1 VINRVNPARI
11 VTKQMDVYLK
21 ENPVKKTK
29 NNSKGLLLILIVFLI
44 SLLVISHHFTNKGSQ
59 MRLTEMLDRGFNYG
73 SNLSLHSY
81 IWLSESSY
89 V

>member
-1 VINRVNPARI
+1 MRRDTSTINP
-11 VTKQMDVYLK
+11 QMWLLK
-21 ENPVKKTK
+21 KKLVKEK

-44 SLLVISHHFTNKGSQ
+44 SLLVISHHFTNKDSQ
-59 MRLTEMLDRGFNYG
+59 MRLREMLDRGFNYG

>member
-1 VINRVNPARI
+1 MREDNSMINP
-11 VTKQMDVYLK
+11 QMWLLK
-21 ENPVKKTK
+21 KKLVKEK
-29 NNSKGLLLILIVFLI
+29 NKSKGLLLILIVFLI
-44 SLLVISHHFTNKGSQ
+44 SLLVISYLFTNDGSQ
-59 MRLTEMLDRGFNYG
+59 MRLTEMLDKGFNYG

>member
-1 VINRVNPARI
+1 MGFGMREGNSMINP
-11 VTKQMDVYLK
+11 QMWLLK
-21 ENPVKKTK
+21 KKLVKEK
-29 NNSKGLLLILIVFLI
+29 NKSKGLLLILIVFLI
-44 SLLVISHHFTNKGSQ
+44 SLLVISHLFTNDGSQ
-59 MRLTEMLDRGFNYG
+59 MRLTEMLDKGFYYG

>member
-1 VINRVNPARI
+1 MGFSMKQDTSTINP
-11 VTKQMDVYLK
+11 QMWLLK
-21 ENPVKKTK
+21 KKLVKEK
-29 NNSKGLLLILIVFLI
+29 NKSKGLLLILIVFLI
-44 SLLVISHHFTNKGSQ
+44 SLLVISHLFTNDGSQ
-59 MRLTEMLDRGFNYG
+59 MRLTEMLDKGFNYG

>member
-1 VINRVNPARI
+1 MGFGMREDNSMINP
-11 VTKQMDVYLK
+11 QMWLLK
-21 ENPVKKTK
+21 KKLVKEKTK
-29 NNSKGLLLILIVFLI
+29 SKGLLLILIVFLI
-44 SLLVISHHFTNKGSQ
+44 SLIVISHVFTNDGSQ
-59 MRLTEMLDRGFNYG
+59 MRLTEMLDKGFYYG

>member
-1 VINRVNPARI
+1 MGFGMREDNSMINP
-11 VTKQMDVYLK
+11 QMWLLK
-21 ENPVKKTK
+21 KKLVKEK
-29 NNSKGLLLILIVFLI
+29 NKSKGLLLILIVFLI
-44 SLLVISHHFTNKGSQ
+44 SLLVISHLFTNDGSQ
-59 MRLTEMLDRGFNYG
+59 MRLTEMLDRGFYYG

>member
-1 VINRVNPARI
+1 MGFSMRRDTSTINP
-11 VTKQMDVYLK
+11 QMWLLK
-21 ENPVKKTK
+21 KKLVKEK

-44 SLLVISHHFTNKGSQ
+44 SLLVISHHFTNKDSQ

>member
-1 VINRVNPARI
+1 MGFGMREDNSMINP
-11 VTKQMDVYLK
+11 QMWLLK
-21 ENPVKKTK
+21 KKLVKKK

-44 SLLVISHHFTNKGSQ
+44 SLLVISHVFTNDGSQ
-59 MRLTEMLDRGFNYG
+59 MRLTEMLDKGFYYG

>member
-1 VINRVNPARI
+1 MGFGMREDNSMINP
-11 VTKQMDVYLK
+11 QMWLLK
-21 ENPVKKTK
+21 KKLVKEK

-44 SLLVISHHFTNKGSQ
+44 SLLVISHLFTNDGSQ
-59 MRLTEMLDRGFNYG
+59 MRLTEMLDKGFYYG

>member
-1 VINRVNPARI
+1 MGFGMREDNSMINH
-11 VTKQMDVYLK
+11 QMWLLK
-21 ENPVKKTK
+21 KKLVKEK
-29 NNSKGLLLILIVFLI
+29 NKSKGLLLILIVFLI
-44 SLLVISHHFTNKGSQ
+44 SLLVISHLFTNDGSQ
-59 MRLTEMLDRGFNYG
+59 MRLTEMLDKGFYYG

>member
-1 VINRVNPARI
+1 MKQDTSTINP
-11 VTKQMDVYLK
+11 QMWLLK
-21 ENPVKKTK
+21 KKLVKEK

-44 SLLVISHHFTNKGSQ
+44 SLLVISHHFTNKDSQ
-59 MRLTEMLDRGFNYG
+59 MRLTEMLDKGFNYG